1 MLIDLYN
8 LSLYKTFQL
17 KKFFKSLL
25 GNKKN
30 QNEKQ
35 EVEEDYKYLPKKD
48 ELVEE
53 RFTKNF
59 SENGGKFLYAS
70 NKEECVD
77 FFQKIIEENDW
88 NEKSILCFDEKIL
101 NNFFYDFSIDSNKS
115 NLNSNLLIT
124 SCEFLVA
131 KDGSILVSANQIKSY
146 KVKDIPS
153 NIIVLAKTSQLS
165 ETVSKGL
172 EGIRIKYSNNLPS
185 NITSIKNFNCEE
197 NEKLNFLTY
206 GTSSKNLYLI
216 LLEDL

>member
-1 MLIDLYN
+1 MYN
-8 LSLYKTFQL
+8 LYLYKTIQL
-17 KKFFKSLL
+17 KNFFKSFFR
-25 GNKKN
+25 NKKN
-30 QNEKQ
+30 EDETKEK
-35 EVEEDYKYLPKKD
+35 ELDYKYLPKKD
-48 ELVEE
+48 EYIEE

-59 SENGGKFLYAS
+59 SENGGKFLYAYTR
-70 NKEECVD
+70 EECND
-77 FFQKIIEENDW
+77 FFQKILDENNW
-88 NEKSILCFDEKIL
+88 NKKTILCFKKIL
-101 NNFFYDFSIDSNKS
+101 INDFFNDINFETNKT

-124 SCEFLVA
+124 GCEFLVA
-131 KDGSILVSANQIKSY
+131 KDGSILVSAHQIKSY
-146 KVKDIPS
+146 KIKDIPI

>member
-1 MLIDLYN
+1 MYN
-8 LSLYKTFQL
+8 LYLYKTIQL
-17 KKFFKSLL
+17 KNFFKSFLR
-25 GNKKN
+25 NKKN
-30 QNEKQ
+30 EDETKEK
-35 EVEEDYKYLPKKD
+35 ELDYKYLPKKD
-48 ELVEE
+48 EYIEE

-70 NKEECVD
+70 TREECND
-77 FFQKIIEENDW
+77 FFKKILDENNW
-88 NEKSILCFDEKIL
+88 NIKTILCFEKNLI
-101 NNFFYDFSIDSNKS
+101 NDFFDDINFETNKT

-124 SCEFLVA
+124 GCEFLVA
-131 KDGSILVSANQIKSY
+131 KDGSILVSAHQIKSY
-146 KVKDIPS
+146 KIKDIPV

>member
-1 MLIDLYN
+1 MYN
-8 LSLYKTFQL
+8 LYLYKTIQL
-17 KKFFKSLL
+17 KNFFKSFFR
-25 GNKKN
+25 NKKN
-30 QNEKQ
+30 EDETKEKDL
-35 EVEEDYKYLPKKD
+35 DYKYLPKKD
-48 ELVEE
+48 EYIEE

-70 NKEECVD
+70 TREECND
-77 FFQKIIEENDW
+77 FFQKILDENNW
-88 NEKSILCFDEKIL
+88 NKKTILCFKKNLIND
-101 NNFFYDFSIDSNKS
+101 FFDDIDCETNKT

-124 SCEFLVA
+124 GCEFLVA
-131 KDGSILVSANQIKSY
+131 KDGSILVSAHQIKSY
-146 KVKDIPS
+146 KIKDIPV

-165 ETVSKGL
+165 ETVGKGL

>member
-1 MLIDLYN
+1 MYN
-8 LSLYKTFQL
+8 LYLYKTIQL
-17 KKFFKSLL
+17 KNFFKSFFR
-25 GNKKN
+25 NKKN
-30 QNEKQ
+30 EDETKEK
-35 EVEEDYKYLPKKD
+35 ELDYKYLPKKD
-48 ELVEE
+48 EYIEE

-70 NKEECVD
+70 TREECND
-77 FFQKIIEENDW
+77 FFQKILDENNW
-88 NEKSILCFDEKIL
+88 NKKSILCFKKNLINDFFNDI
-101 NNFFYDFSIDSNKS
+101 NFETNKT

-124 SCEFLVA
+124 GCEFLVA
-131 KDGSILVSANQIKSY
+131 KDGSILVSAHQIKSY
-146 KVKDIPS
+146 KIKDIPI

>member
-1 MLIDLYN
+1 MYN
-8 LSLYKTFQL
+8 LYLYKTIQL
-17 KKFFKSLL
+17 KNFFKSFFR
-25 GNKKN
+25 NKKN
-30 QNEKQ
+30 EDETNKKEL
-35 EVEEDYKYLPKKD
+35 DYKYLPKKD
-48 ELVEE
+48 EYIEE

-59 SENGGKFLYAS
+59 SENGGKFLYAYTR
-70 NKEECVD
+70 EECND
-77 FFQKIIEENDW
+77 FFQKILDENNW
-88 NEKSILCFDEKIL
+88 NKKTILCFRKNLINDFFDDI
-101 NNFFYDFSIDSNKS
+101 NFETNKT

-124 SCEFLVA
+124 GCEFLVA
-131 KDGSILVSANQIKSY
+131 KDGSILVSAHQIKSY
-146 KVKDIPS
+146 KIKDIPI

>member
-1 MLIDLYN
+1 MYN
-8 LSLYKTFQL
+8 LYLYKTIQL
-17 KKFFKSLL
+17 KNFFKSFFR
-25 GNKKN
+25 NKKN
-30 QNEKQ
+30 EDETKD
-35 EVEEDYKYLPKKD
+35 EELDYKYLPKKD
-48 ELVEE
+48 EYIEE

-70 NKEECVD
+70 SREECNE
-77 FFQKIIEENDW
+77 FFHKILDENNW
-88 NEKSILCFDEKIL
+88 NKKTILCFKKNLINDFFDDI
-101 NNFFYDFSIDSNKS
+101 NFDINKT

-124 SCEFLVA
+124 GCEFLVA
-131 KDGSILVSANQIKSY
+131 KDGSILVSAHQIKSY
-146 KVKDIPS
+146 KIKDIPI

>member
-1 MLIDLYN
+1 MYN
-8 LSLYKTFQL
+8 LYLYKTIQL
-17 KKFFKSLL
+17 KNFFKSFFR
-25 GNKKN
+25 NKKN
-30 QNEKQ
+30 EDETKEK
-35 EVEEDYKYLPKKD
+35 ELDYKYLPKKD
-48 ELVEE
+48 EYIEE

-70 NKEECVD
+70 TREECND
-77 FFQKIIEENDW
+77 FFQKILDENSW
-88 NEKSILCFDEKIL
+88 NKKTILCFKKNLINDFFDDI
-101 NNFFYDFSIDSNKS
+101 NFETNKT

-124 SCEFLVA
+124 GCEFLVA
-131 KDGSILVSANQIKSY
+131 KDGSILVSAHQIKSY
-146 KVKDIPS
+146 KIKDIPV

>member
-1 MLIDLYN
+1 MYN
-8 LSLYKTFQL
+8 LYLYKTIQL
-17 KKFFKSLL
+17 KNFFKSFFR
-25 GNKKN
+25 NKKN
-30 QNEKQ
+30 EDETKEKDL
-35 EVEEDYKYLPKKD
+35 DYKYLPKKD
-48 ELVEE
+48 EYIEE

-70 NKEECVD
+70 TREECND
-77 FFQKIIEENDW
+77 FFQKILDENNW
-88 NEKSILCFDEKIL
+88 NKKTILCFKKSLISDFFDDI
-101 NNFFYDFSIDSNKS
+101 NFETNKT

-124 SCEFLVA
+124 GCEFLVA
-131 KDGSILVSANQIKSY
+131 KDGSILVSAHQIKSY
-146 KVKDIPS
+146 KIKDIPV

>member
-1 MLIDLYN
+1 MYN
-8 LSLYKTFQL
+8 LYLYKTIQL
-17 KKFFKSLL
+17 KNFFKSFFR
-25 GNKKN
+25 NKKN
-30 QNEKQ
+30 EDETKEK
-35 EVEEDYKYLPKKD
+35 ELDYKYLPKKD
-48 ELVEE
+48 EYIEE

-70 NKEECVD
+70 TREECND
-77 FFQKIIEENDW
+77 FFQKILDENNW
-88 NEKSILCFDEKIL
+88 NKKTILCFKKNLISDFFDDI
-101 NNFFYDFSIDSNKS
+101 NFETNKT

-124 SCEFLVA
+124 GCEFLVA
-131 KDGSILVSANQIKSY
+131 KDGSILVSAHQIKSY
-146 KVKDIPS
+146 KIKDIPV

>member
-1 MLIDLYN
+1 MYN
-8 LSLYKTFQL
+8 LYLYKTIQL
-17 KKFFKSLL
+17 KNFFKSFFR
-25 GNKKN
+25 NKKN
-30 QNEKQ
+30 EDETNKKEL
-35 EVEEDYKYLPKKD
+35 DYKYLPKKD
-48 ELVEE
+48 EYIEE

-59 SENGGKFLYAS
+59 SENGGKFLYAYTR
-70 NKEECVD
+70 EECND
-77 FFQKIIEENDW
+77 FFQKILDENNW
-88 NEKSILCFDEKIL
+88 NKKTILCFKKNLINDFFNDI
-101 NNFFYDFSIDSNKS
+101 NFETNKT

-124 SCEFLVA
+124 GCEFLVA
-131 KDGSILVSANQIKSY
+131 KDGSILVSAHQIKSY
-146 KVKDIPS
+146 KIKDIPI

>member
-1 MLIDLYN
+1 MKN
-8 LSLYKTFQL
+8 
-17 KKFFKSLL
+17 FFKSFFR
-25 GNKKN
+25 NKKN
-30 QNEKQ
+30 EDEIKD
-35 EVEEDYKYLPKKD
+35 EELDYKYLPKKD
-48 ELVEE
+48 EYIEE

-70 NKEECVD
+70 SREECNE
-77 FFQKIIEENDW
+77 FFHKILDENNW
-88 NEKSILCFDEKIL
+88 NKKTILCFKKNLINDFFDDI
-101 NNFFYDFSIDSNKS
+101 NFDINKT

-124 SCEFLVA
+124 GCEFLVA
-131 KDGSILVSANQIKSY
+131 KDGSILVSAHQIKSY
-146 KVKDIPS
+146 KIKDIPI

>member
-1 MLIDLYN
+1 MYN
-8 LSLYKTFQL
+8 LYLYKTIQL
-17 KKFFKSLL
+17 KNFFKSFFR
-25 GNKKN
+25 NKKN
-30 QNEKQ
+30 EDETKEKDL
-35 EVEEDYKYLPKKD
+35 DYKYLPKKD
-48 ELVEE
+48 EYIEE

-70 NKEECVD
+70 TREECND
-77 FFQKIIEENDW
+77 FFQKILDENNW
-88 NEKSILCFDEKIL
+88 NKKTILCFKKNLIND
-101 NNFFYDFSIDSNKS
+101 FFDDIGFETNKT

-124 SCEFLVA
+124 GCEFLVA
-131 KDGSILVSANQIKSY
+131 KDGSILVSAHQIKSY
-146 KVKDIPS
+146 KIKDIPV

>member
-1 MLIDLYN
+1 MYN
-8 LSLYKTFQL
+8 LYLYKTIQL
-17 KKFFKSLL
+17 KNFFKSFFR
-25 GNKKN
+25 NKKN
-30 QNEKQ
+30 EDETKEK
-35 EVEEDYKYLPKKD
+35 ELDYKYLPKKD
-48 ELVEE
+48 EYIEE

-70 NKEECVD
+70 TREECND
-77 FFQKIIEENDW
+77 FFQKILDENNW
-88 NEKSILCFDEKIL
+88 NKKTILCFKENLINDFFNDI
-101 NNFFYDFSIDSNKS
+101 NFETNKT

-124 SCEFLVA
+124 GCEFLVA
-131 KDGSILVSANQIKSY
+131 KDGSILVSAHQIKSY
-146 KVKDIPS
+146 KIKDIPI

>member
-101 NNFFYDFSIDSNKS
+101 NDFFYDFSIDSNKS

>member
-1 MLIDLYN
+1 MYN
-8 LSLYKTFQL
+8 LYLYKTIQL
-17 KKFFKSLL
+17 KNFFKSFFRI
-25 GNKKN
+25 KKKEDETK
-30 QNEKQ
+30 EK
-35 EVEEDYKYLPKKD
+35 ELDYKYLPKKD
-48 ELVEE
+48 EYIEE

-70 NKEECVD
+70 TSEECND
-77 FFQKIIEENDW
+77 FFQKILDENNW
-88 NEKSILCFDEKIL
+88 NKKTILCFKKNLINDFFDDI
-101 NNFFYDFSIDSNKS
+101 NFETNKT

-124 SCEFLVA
+124 GCEFLVA
-131 KDGSILVSANQIKSY
+131 KDGSILVSAHQIKSY
-146 KVKDIPS
+146 KIKDIPV

>member
-1 MLIDLYN
+1 MYN
-8 LSLYKTFQL
+8 LYLYKTIQL
-17 KKFFKSLL
+17 KNFFKSFFR
-25 GNKKN
+25 NKKN
-30 QNEKQ
+30 EDETKEK
-35 EVEEDYKYLPKKD
+35 ELDYKYLPKKD
-48 ELVEE
+48 EYIEE

-70 NKEECVD
+70 TLEECND
-77 FFQKIIEENDW
+77 FFQKILDENNW
-88 NEKSILCFDEKIL
+88 NKKTILCFKKNLINDFFDDI
-101 NNFFYDFSIDSNKS
+101 NFETNKT

-124 SCEFLVA
+124 GCEFLVA
-131 KDGSILVSANQIKSY
+131 KDGSILVSAHQIKSY
-146 KVKDIPS
+146 KIKDIPV

>member
-1 MLIDLYN
+1 MYN
-8 LSLYKTFQL
+8 LYLYKTIQL
-17 KKFFKSLL
+17 KNFFKSFFR
-25 GNKKN
+25 NKKN
-30 QNEKQ
+30 EDETKEKDL
-35 EVEEDYKYLPKKD
+35 DYKYLPKKD
-48 ELVEE
+48 EYIEE

-70 NKEECVD
+70 TREECND
-77 FFQKIIEENDW
+77 FFQKILDENNW
-88 NEKSILCFDEKIL
+88 NKKTILCFKKNLIND
-101 NNFFYDFSIDSNKS
+101 FFDDLDFETNKT

-124 SCEFLVA
+124 GCEFLVA
-131 KDGSILVSANQIKSY
+131 KDGSILVSAHQIKSY
-146 KVKDIPS
+146 KIKDIPV

>member
-1 MLIDLYN
+1 MYN
-8 LSLYKTFQL
+8 LYLYKTIQL
-17 KKFFKSLL
+17 KNFFKSFFR
-25 GNKKN
+25 NKKN
-30 QNEKQ
+30 EDETKEK
-35 EVEEDYKYLPKKD
+35 ELEYKYLPKKD
-48 ELVEE
+48 EYIEE

-70 NKEECVD
+70 TREECND
-77 FFQKIIEENDW
+77 FFQKILDENNW
-88 NEKSILCFDEKIL
+88 NKKTILCFKKNLINDFFDDI
-101 NNFFYDFSIDSNKS
+101 NFETNKT

-124 SCEFLVA
+124 GCEFLVA
-131 KDGSILVSANQIKSY
+131 KDGSILVSAHQIKSY
-146 KVKDIPS
+146 KIKDIPV

>member
-1 MLIDLYN
+1 MYWFFSKDFKENLIN
-8 LSLYKTFQL
+8 
-17 KKFFKSLL
+17 
-25 GNKKN
+25 
-30 QNEKQ
+30 
-35 EVEEDYKYLPKKD
+35 
-48 ELVEE
+48 
-53 RFTKNF
+53 
-59 SENGGKFLYAS
+59 
-70 NKEECVD
+70 D
-77 FFQKIIEENDW
+77 FFND
-88 NEKSILCFDEKIL
+88 I
-101 NNFFYDFSIDSNKS
+101 NFETNKT

-124 SCEFLVA
+124 GCEFLVA
-131 KDGSILVSANQIKSY
+131 KDGSILVSAHQIKSY
-146 KVKDIPS
+146 KIKDIPI

>member
-1 MLIDLYN
+1 MYN
-8 LSLYKTFQL
+8 LYLYKTIQL
-17 KKFFKSLL
+17 KNFFKSFFR
-25 GNKKN
+25 NKKN
-30 QNEKQ
+30 EDETKEK
-35 EVEEDYKYLPKKD
+35 ELDYKYLPKKD
-48 ELVEE
+48 EYIEE

-70 NKEECVD
+70 TREECNY
-77 FFQKIIEENDW
+77 FFQKILDENNW
-88 NEKSILCFDEKIL
+88 NKKTILCFKKNLIIDFFDDI
-101 NNFFYDFSIDSNKS
+101 NFETNKT

-124 SCEFLVA
+124 GCEFLVA
-131 KDGSILVSANQIKSY
+131 KDGSILVSAHQIKSY
-146 KVKDIPS
+146 KIKDIPV

>member
-1 MLIDLYN
+1 MYN
-8 LSLYKTFQL
+8 LYLYKTIQL
-17 KKFFKSLL
+17 KNFFKSFFRK
-25 GNKKN
+25 KKN
-30 QNEKQ
+30 EDETKEK
-35 EVEEDYKYLPKKD
+35 ELDYKYLPKKD
-48 ELVEE
+48 EYIEE

-59 SENGGKFLYAS
+59 SGNGGKFLYAS
-70 NKEECVD
+70 TREECND
-77 FFQKIIEENDW
+77 FFQKILDENNW
-88 NEKSILCFDEKIL
+88 NKKTILCFKKNLINDFFDDI
-101 NNFFYDFSIDSNKS
+101 NFETNKT

-124 SCEFLVA
+124 GCEFLVA
-131 KDGSILVSANQIKSY
+131 KDGSILVSAHQIKSY
-146 KVKDIPS
+146 KIKDIPI

>member
-1 MLIDLYN
+1 MYN
-8 LSLYKTFQL
+8 LYLYKTIQL
-17 KKFFKSLL
+17 KNFFKSFFRI
-25 GNKKN
+25 KKKEDETK
-30 QNEKQ
+30 EK
-35 EVEEDYKYLPKKD
+35 ELDYKYLPKKD
-48 ELVEE
+48 EYIEE

-70 NKEECVD
+70 TREECND
-77 FFQKIIEENDW
+77 FFQKILDENNW
-88 NEKSILCFDEKIL
+88 NKKTILCFKKSLINDFFDDI
-101 NNFFYDFSIDSNKS
+101 NFETNKT

-124 SCEFLVA
+124 GCEFLVA
-131 KDGSILVSANQIKSY
+131 KDGSILVSAHQIKSY
-146 KVKDIPS
+146 KIKDIPV

>member
-1 MLIDLYN
+1 MYN
-8 LSLYKTFQL
+8 LYLYKTIQL
-17 KKFFKSLL
+17 KNFFKSFFR
-25 GNKKN
+25 NKKN
-30 QNEKQ
+30 EDETNKKEL
-35 EVEEDYKYLPKKD
+35 DYKYLPKKD
-48 ELVEE
+48 EYIEE

-70 NKEECVD
+70 TREECND
-77 FFQKIIEENDW
+77 FFQKILDENNW
-88 NEKSILCFDEKIL
+88 NKKTILCFKKNLIDDFFDDI
-101 NNFFYDFSIDSNKS
+101 NFETNKT

-124 SCEFLVA
+124 GCEFLVA
-131 KDGSILVSANQIKSY
+131 KDGSILVSAHQIKSY
-146 KVKDIPS
+146 KIKDIPI

>member
-1 MLIDLYN
+1 MYN
-8 LSLYKTFQL
+8 LYLYKTIQL
-17 KKFFKSLL
+17 KNFFKSFFRI
-25 GNKKN
+25 KKKEDETK
-30 QNEKQ
+30 EK
-35 EVEEDYKYLPKKD
+35 ELDYKYLPKKD
-48 ELVEE
+48 EYIEE

-70 NKEECVD
+70 TREECND
-77 FFQKIIEENDW
+77 FFQKILDENSW
-88 NEKSILCFDEKIL
+88 NKKTILCFKKNLINDFFDDI
-101 NNFFYDFSIDSNKS
+101 NFETNKT

-124 SCEFLVA
+124 GCEFLVA
-131 KDGSILVSANQIKSY
+131 KDGSILVSAHQIKSY
-146 KVKDIPS
+146 KIKDIPV
-153 NIIVLAKTSQLS
+153 IIVLAKTSQLS